1 MDKHEVEVQVT
12 LQSGTYWLGD
22 PCYVIKDEDW
32 IPWLEA
38 CNFTKADT
46 LVGSVPG
53 KDIQAVGFRTAW
65 GDGVY
70 HFEGRNHK
78 SWKHDEWTTISE
90 LGVDSGMIGFVESVY
105 TKPQWG
111 TGDEGFVK
119 KVTFEHP
126 VTITWRE
133 GNLSWITSRG
143 EEFRVNTDD
152 DDFGDW

>member
-1 MDKHEVEVQVT
+1 MDKTEVETQVT

-38 CNFTKADT
+38 CNFTKTDN
-46 LVGSVPG
+46 LVGQVPG
-53 KDIQAVGFRTAW
+53 KEIMACGFRTAW

-70 HFEGRNHK
+70 HLEGRNDK

-90 LGVDSGMIGFVESVY
+90 LGVDSGMIGFVESLY

-111 TGDEGFVK
+111 TEEEGFVK
-119 KVTFEHP
+119 KITFEHP

-143 EEFRVNTDD
+143 ESFRVNTDD
-152 DDFGDW
+152 SDWGDW

>member
-22 PCYVIKDEDW
+22 PCYVLKDEDW

-38 CNFTKADT
+38 CDYTNQDN

-53 KDIQAVGFRTAW
+53 KDIQACGFRTAF

-70 HFEGRNHK
+70 TFEGRNHQ
-78 SWKHDEWTTISE
+78 SWKHDNWEAISE
-90 LGVDSGMIGFVESVY
+90 IAVDSGMIGFVESVF

-111 TGDEGFVK
+111 TGEEGFVK

-143 EEFRVNTDD
+143 ESFQIKTDD